1 MWIASRVEREAK
13 AKVTFP
19 STSVAKDQWFNIARN
34 KIIAGNGQR

>member
-19 STSVAKDQWFNIARN
+19 STSVAKDEQMLNCDD
-34 KIIAGNGQR
+34 QTDTE